1 MYHHSM
7 AVTSFGRSLV
17 NTQQSPVNPGWFPY
31 PLPIQEQGP
40 TAPRMSKG
48 CPS

>member
-1 MYHHSM
+1 MYHDSM
-7 AVTSFGRSLV
+7 AVTSYGRSLV
-17 NTQQSPVNPGWFPY
+17 NTQQSPVNPAGFPTA
-31 PLPIQEQGP
+31 LPIQEQGP